1 MDRNPVRVASDLTAP
16 ISAPPPPHEPNLAC
30 LTAYWRALGVE
41 DPAHID
47 ALSQEALRQA
57 ASAAP
62 IPELDPTGQALAAA
76 SALLD
81 DWLARTLDV
90 GPHSPE
96 LRAARAALLSGA
108 VPDWPT
114 ALFTAPNEADDTV
127 LHQVRAALA
136 QATPSTS
143 PGAMPTQRIALF
155 RFFGPLYRLW
165 RLKRRAT

>member
-1 MDRNPVRVASDLTAP
+1 MDRNPVRAASDLAAP
-16 ISAPPPPHEPNLAC
+16 VLTPTPQEPNLNC

-41 DPAHID
+41 DPARIE
-47 ALSQEALRQA
+47 ALSEEALRYA

-81 DWLARTLDV
+81 DWLARVLEV
-90 GPHSPE
+90 APHSPE

-108 VPDWPT
+108 APDWPA
-114 ALFTAPNEADDTV
+114 ALFTAPDEADDTV

-136 QATPSTS
+136 QATPPPS
-143 PGAMPTQRIALF
+143 PGVMPTQRIALF
-155 RFFGPLYRLW
+155 RFLGPLYRLW
-165 RLKRRAT
+165 RLKRRTAA